1 MQESLQ
7 VKVNEIKELELA
19 VKDLN
24 TELMKSKLRLAD
36 EMEKTENLED

>member
-36 EMEKTENLED
+36 EIEKTENLED